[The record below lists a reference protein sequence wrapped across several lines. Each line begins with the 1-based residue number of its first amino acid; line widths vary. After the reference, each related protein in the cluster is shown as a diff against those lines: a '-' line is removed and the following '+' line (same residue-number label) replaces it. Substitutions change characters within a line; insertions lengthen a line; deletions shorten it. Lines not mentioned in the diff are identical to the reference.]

1 MTNEILMIPLQL
13 NYWNLIRER
22 IMQKDNQSL
31 KQIGTLLRKTREQA
45 GLTQEEVADRAD
57 LSRPRYR
64 EIEAGE
70 SAARATTLMNIA
82 RALGM
87 EMMFI
92 PQAVVPAVEA
102 MTRPYDDD
110 RPAFSTDPI
119 EDEPEV
125 QHGLRP

>member
-1 MTNEILMIPLQL
+1 MIHKH
-13 NYWNLIRER
+13 
-22 IMQKDNQSL
+22 IMHKGNADL
-31 KQIGTLLRKTREQA
+31 KQIGALLREARKQA
-45 GLTQEEVADRAD
+45 GLTQEEIADRSG

-64 EIEAGE
+64 DIEAGE

-102 MTRPYDDD
+102 MIRPYDDD
-110 RPAFSTDPI
+110 RPAFSADPV
-119 EDEPEV
+119 EEEQDP
-125 QHGLRP
+125 QDDSRP